1 MKSLVPI
8 LIMLS
13 LFGCKPES
21 KQVQILTDGEWRDVL
36 INTLWLAEGNKP
48 YIFKE
53 FENIGSID
61 IISKTYINCTNL
73 GYELNDSILN
83 KITNRKNKPITNKL
97 DTMLNISY
105 VFDTTGFKENFV
117 IYSEPFYI
125 NEDIICISMSNNKI
139 LENIILQWVFFL
151 KKQNESF
158 KIIEFYDVKK
168 GMFYKPSQF

>member
-1 MKSLVPI
+1 
-8 LIMLS
+8 
-13 LFGCKPES
+13 
-21 KQVQILTDGEWRDVL
+21 
-36 INTLWLAEGNKP
+36 
-48 YIFKE
+48 
-53 FENIGSID
+53 
-61 IISKTYINCTNL
+61 
-73 GYELNDSILN
+73 
-83 KITNRKNKPITNKL
+83 
-97 DTMLNISY
+97 MLNISY